1 MTPDNT
7 SAAEKIASLISV
19 ISEKGHLLNGK
30 KITAGF
36 DGFIDTIVKIIKN
49 KHESKGPD
57 LFTSIEEL
65 GNYIL
70 EKKASSFSLEVEER
84 SVKIGGN
91 MPITANAMGSLGIK
105 VNCVGA
111 LGYPQTHK
119 VFKDFSKN
127 CHFYSFADPGTSTAF
142 EFNDGKIMFAHMG
155 SLNSTNWET
164 VKNIIGLDVLI
175 DLYRDSDLL
184 CMVNWSEIDASS
196 DIWKGL
202 LRDIFPQY
210 ANATTQQ
217 LSFFDLSDC
226 SKRSDA
232 AILEALQLLNEFAMH
247 TKVTL
252 GLNKNEARWIY
263 RILYEKTDTA
273 ELFQLGENIFKNLS
287 IETLLL
293 HSSKEAVGINVEG
306 TFASESFFMSNPVL
320 STGAG
325 DNFNAG
331 FNAARLLGLE
341 LHSCLIFANAVSGC
355 YVKTG
360 SSPQLQDVISFLK
373 ENRGNY

>member
-1 MTPDNT
+1 
-7 SAAEKIASLISV
+7 
-19 ISEKGHLLNGK
+19 
-30 KITAGF
+30 
-36 DGFIDTIVKIIKN
+36 
-49 KHESKGPD
+49 
-57 LFTSIEEL
+57 
-65 GNYIL
+65 
-70 EKKASSFSLEVEER
+70 
-84 SVKIGGN
+84 
-91 MPITANAMGSLGIK
+91 
-105 VNCVGA
+105 
-111 LGYPQTHK
+111 
-119 VFKDFSKN
+119 
-127 CHFYSFADPGTSTAF
+127 
-142 EFNDGKIMFAHMG
+142 
-155 SLNSTNWET
+155 
-164 VKNIIGLDVLI
+164 
-175 DLYRDSDLL
+175 
-184 CMVNWSEIDASS
+184 
-196 DIWKGL
+196 
-202 LRDIFPQY
+202 
-210 ANATTQQ
+210 
-217 LSFFDLSDC
+217 
-226 SKRSDA
+226 
-232 AILEALQLLNEFAMH
+232 LEALQLLNEFAMH